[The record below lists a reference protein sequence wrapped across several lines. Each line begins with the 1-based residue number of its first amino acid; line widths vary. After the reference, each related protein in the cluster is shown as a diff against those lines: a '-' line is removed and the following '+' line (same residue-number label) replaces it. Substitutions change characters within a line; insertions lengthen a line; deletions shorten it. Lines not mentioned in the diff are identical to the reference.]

1 MSILHIIFDM
11 LAFKATCTH
20 HLHYGLCDPLWQN
33 DIQFWRNNKSLQGL
47 SLQKIRTDVVVSVI
61 AASQHVACCS
71 LYSDIAPLSQC
82 VTVCV
87 TVCVQGIIFLYL
99 LDNDTSSLVLVS
111 CGVGLLIDLW
121 KMQKAVE
128 FTIDTKHYCQ
138 VLGRPLW
145 CG

>member
-82 VTVCV
+82 VTVCAACDS
-87 TVCVQGIIFLYL
+87 VCAGDHFLIPSGQRY
-99 LDNDTSSLVLVS
+99 VFAR
-111 CGVGLLIDLW
+111 VGLLWGGIAD
-121 KMQKAVE
+121 
-128 FTIDTKHYCQ
+128 
-138 VLGRPLW
+138 
-145 CG
+145 